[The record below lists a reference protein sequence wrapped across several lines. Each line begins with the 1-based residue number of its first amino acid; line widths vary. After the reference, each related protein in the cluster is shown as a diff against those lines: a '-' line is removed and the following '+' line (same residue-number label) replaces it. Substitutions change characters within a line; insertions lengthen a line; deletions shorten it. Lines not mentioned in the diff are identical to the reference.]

1 MSAAQHTTCSL
12 YVSGCL
18 LLSLALQVRMEP
30 RANPVRP
37 IDRGRARGEL
47 RQGVPR
53 LDPDDPMANAALL
66 KAALDDVGHPGL
78 AVEGADPCRTRP
90 RVFSV
95 LVDERLSRVRFGGRV
110 VCQLQRLKEISA
122 AQPGFGVRGLGEV
135 AAFLVG
141 RRLGDTR
148 DVDVTRVVV
157 PPFRFNRDTVQF
169 QAADLGPLGDGE
181 HMIGTYHTHPEG
193 DLEEGVLSE
202 TDLRFMRTGRINF
215 GGQIGPL
222 RAPGPG
228 LEWLFDIVEPR
239 DGDWNIFAHDRQRL
253 FDLLAICDSGASCPI
268 ENLRLAG
275 SRHYLLTRYYEER
288 EES

>member
-1 MSAAQHTTCSL
+1 MSAAHHTTCSL

-66 KAALDDVGHPGL
+66 KAALDDIAPPGL
-78 AVEGADPCRTRP
+78 TEARGQPCRARP
-90 RVFSV
+90 RIFSV
-95 LVDERLSRVRFGGRV
+95 LVNERLSKVRFGARI

-122 AQPGFGVRGLGEV
+122 AQPGYGVRGLGEV
-135 AAFLVG
+135 AAFIVG
-141 RRLGDTR
+141 RRLGDR
-148 DVDVTRVVV
+148 SEVDVTRVVV
-157 PPFRFNRDTVQF
+157 PPFRFNRDALTF
-169 QAADLGPLGDGE
+169 QAADLGPLEGGE
-181 HMIGTYHTHPEG
+181 LMLGTYHTHPED

-202 TDLRFMRTGRINF
+202 TDLRFMKTGRVNF
-215 GGQIGPL
+215 AGQIGPL

-228 LEWLFDIVEPR
+228 L
-239 DGDWNIFAHDRQRL
+239 
-253 FDLLAICDSGASCPI
+253 
-268 ENLRLAG
+268 
-275 SRHYLLTRYYEER
+275 
-288 EES
+288 